1 MSDDRLTRLKTGAFE
16 RRFSIARASLVAGS
30 RMAASAAGSFFAAP
44 EDRASARRKALGE
57 QAEYL
62 VSELG
67 KLKGSVV
74 KIGQMMALYGEHFLP
89 PEITSALHKLNDSTT
104 ALQWS
109 SLEPL
114 VRAQLGSRFHE
125 LEINPEPL
133 GAASLAQV
141 HRARRR
147 SDGAE
152 MVLKIQYPGVAEAI
166 DSDLNLVTQMLR
178 LTRAVPQTREFD
190 EWLEEVRMMMHRE
203 VNYALEAETTRL
215 FCEFLK
221 NDSRFVVP
229 KIYPEYC
236 GDHLLVMSF
245 EQGVP
250 VNSEAVLTLPAARKN
265 ALAIAALDVCCQEV
279 FLWGQIQTDPN
290 FGNYLVQIAEDAS
303 QPDRIVLLDFG
314 AVRDFPADI
323 LELARGMTRAAFYA
337 DREAMKAAMK
347 GYRFFDGMKSGTLE
361 SFIDLAFLA
370 FEPFAE
376 SSKVPR
382 ELLNADGAYC
392 WAKSKLHVRAT
403 SAAARSAATRYF
415 TIPPKEFMFLS
426 RKFMGAYTFMTVM
439 EAEVKARDL
448 LAKYVGAES

>member
-250 VNSEAVLTLPAARKN
+250 VNSEEVLTLPAARKN